1 MFELEIKNKC
11 IVELYDNHLQLL
23 KSGTITGYKDKQGYI
38 IIDGSVLFNTRH
50 IAKIKVHS
58 DNMVLNRIA
67 QR

>member
-1 MFELEIKNKC
+1 MFEHEIKNKC

-38 IIDGSVLFNTRH
+38 VIDGSVLYNTSH

-58 DNMVLNRIA
+58 NTMVLNQIA